1 MRYQNQEKKRT
12 INSNN
17 YYVVIDFDKTITA
30 SNSLDSWMAVI
41 DFNIYGEACKKE
53 IQKLNAKYAPIELD
67 YQISKKEKEQ
77 YMIEWYQK
85 SMDILYRY
93 GLTKTNLQKTLTRGG
108 LILREGAKEFFKN
121 LNDSQIP
128 VIILSAGIGNVIEE
142 FLKQQEIYF
151 NNIHIIS
158 NFIQFKGDNMLKFEG
173 ELLHSMNK
181 TIEGK
186 LPTNWQDK
194 ISKAQYA
201 ILLR

>member
-1 MRYQNQEKKRT
+1 MKYQNRTKNLAIKKD
-12 INSNN
+12 N
-17 YYVVIDFDKTITA
+17 YYIIIDFDKTITA

-41 DFNIYGEACKKE
+41 DFNIYGETCKKE

-67 YQISKKEKEQ
+67 YQISKNEKEQ

-93 GLTKTNLQKTLTRGG
+93 GLTKTNLQKSLQKGTL
-108 LILREGAKEFFKN
+108 LLREGAKEFFKN

-158 NFIQFKGDNMLKFEG
+158 NFIQFKGDNMQKFEG

-186 LPTNWQDK
+186 LPKNWQDK

>member
-1 MRYQNQEKKRT
+1 MKYQNRTKNLAIKKD
-12 INSNN
+12 N
-17 YYVVIDFDKTITA
+17 YYIIIDFDKTITA

-53 IQKLNAKYAPIELD
+53 IQKLNETYAPIELD
-67 YQISKKEKEQ
+67 YQISKEKKEQ

-85 SMDILYRY
+85 SMDLLYQY
-93 GLTKTNLQKTLTRGG
+93 GLTKTNLQKSLQKETL
-108 LILREGAKEFFKN
+108 LLREGAKEFFKN

-158 NFIQFKGDNMLKFEG
+158 NFIQFKGDNMQKFEG

-186 LPTNWQDK
+186 LPKNWQDK